1 MSNILFLLFLFDII
15 ILTDSNRATLD
26 LEKQIIR
33 KFRSMTFRL
42 LSLKHVFN
50 LNTTMIA
57 ILNELEEESLVVP
70 FKKESLVVPFFS

>member
-1 MSNILFLLFLFDII
+1 LFLFDII